1 MKVSVWT
8 LSLLSLLA
16 VSSVV
21 EAQPGGGR
29 GGRGGGGMFGRGGI
43 FSIATNEA
51 VQKELGLSSDDAEK
65 VKKVSEDFSAAVRSE
80 GPGFQGF
87 REMSQE
93 EQAAAMAK
101 IGEVQKANT
110 EKYLPKLKEVLKP
123 DQFTRLQQIHWQAA
137 GTAAYSEPE
146 VIKALAL
153 TTEQQDNIKKVNS
166 SIDTKRREMFQGGFN
181 DGFRE
186 KMEALNKERDTKVS
200 EVLTKDQLDKFASLK
215 GAKFDVEQLGGRG
228 FGGRGP
234 GGGGG
239 NGAPRGKRPQPKA
252 E

>member
-16 VSSVV
+16 VATVV

-29 GGRGGGGMFGRGGI
+29 RGGGGFGRGGI
-43 FSIATNEA
+43 FSIVTNEA
-51 VQKELGLSSDDAEK
+51 VQKELALSSDEAEK
-65 VKKVSEDFSAAVRSE
+65 VKKISEDFSAAVRDE

-87 REMSQE
+87 RDMSQE
-93 EQAAAMAK
+93 ERNAAMAK

-110 EKYLPKLKEVLKP
+110 EKYLPKLKEIQKP

-146 VIKALAL
+146 VAKALAL

-166 SIDTKRREMFQGGFN
+166 AMDTKRNEIFQGGFS

-186 KMEALNKERDTKVS
+186 KMEAVNKERDTKVT

-228 FGGRGP
+228 PGGRGP

-239 NGAPRGKRPQPKA
+239 GNGGAGGKRPQPKA